1 MSRVGK
7 HPVAVPKEVQVALNG
22 QQIRAKG
29 PKGELARTLSDLVV
43 VTVEAGQIKIGPRDK
58 SRRARAMWGTER
70 NLVRNMVEG
79 VTKGYVR
86 NLEIQGVGYR
96 SNVQGQNLVLQLGFS
111 HEVTYPIP
119 KGVEVKV
126 DKQTLIS
133 ISGADRRQVGQVA
146 ADIRGFRG
154 PEPYKGKGIRYSG
167 EKVLR
172 KEGKKK

>member
-29 PKGELARTLSDLVV
+29 PKGELARTLSDQVV

>member
-7 HPVAVPKEVQVALNG
+7 HPVVVPKEVQVALSG
-22 QQIRAKG
+22 QQFRAKG
-29 PKGELARTLSDLVV
+29 PKGELTRALSDQVV
-43 VTVEAGQIKIGPRDK
+43 AKVEAGKVEILPRDK

-70 NLVRNMVEG
+70 NLVRNMIDG
-79 VTKGYVR
+79 VAKGYTR

-96 SNVQGQNLVLQLGFS
+96 CNVQGQNLVLQLGFS
-111 HEVTYPIP
+111 HEVIYSIP
-119 KGVEVKV
+119 KGVDIKV
-126 DKQTLIS
+126 DKQTSIS
-133 ISGADRRQVGQVA
+133 ITGADRHQVGQAA

-167 EKVLR
+167 EKILR